1 MFSGL
6 SPSTSV
12 RNLISNEVLLWY
24 FNIDEALQ
32 NHTVSGLCKLLN
44 KEECSRMMG
53 YRSEKRRNL
62 FIASR
67 AALRLILG
75 YFLHEKSPDAIKFS
89 FNTSGKPFLDDASS
103 QIQFNLSHSHDC
115 VVIGIT
121 KNSAIGVDIEFMQA
135 RSRMLDIAEH
145 YFHHSELKAINNA
158 LVTEGNVVALR
169 LFYKIW
175 ALKEAFIKA
184 DGRGMDISGS
194 SFYFKKYHRDNPL
207 IEFEDYTP
215 DMAHTWS
222 FEHQVIDK
230 HYSVALALK
239 SVASKQKVVVSNQRF
254 TF

>member
-24 FNIDEALQ
+24 FNINEALQ
-32 NHTVSGLCKLLN
+32 NHTLSGLCKLLN
-44 KEECSRMMG
+44 KEERSRMMG

-67 AALRLILG
+67 AALRLILSC
-75 YFLHEKSPDAIKFS
+75 FLQEKSPDAIKFS
-89 FNTSGKPFLDDASS
+89 FNANGKPFLDDASS

-121 KNSAIGVDIEFMQA
+121 KNSAIGVDIELMQA

-145 YFHHSELKAINNA
+145 YFHQSELKAINNA
-158 LVTEGNVVALR
+158 LNTEGDGAALR

-175 ALKEAFIKA
+175 SLKEAFIKA
-184 DGRGMDISGS
+184 DGRGMEISCS
-194 SFYFKKYHRDNPL
+194 SFYFKNYHRDNPL

-215 DMAHTWS
+215 DRAHTWS

-230 HYSVALALK
+230 HYSVGLALK
-239 SVASKQKVVVSNQRF
+239 TMACKQKVVVSNQRF